1 MKKDELDKFKHL
13 LISIQARLRGDVRQ
27 LTDETLDRGDVGVE
41 SKSPT
46 HLAELGSEAYE
57 QDFSL
62 RFIENEQETLDE
74 ITAALVRIENGV
86 YGMCEMCLQA
96 GVSASKAAILKSR
109 LKAIP
114 YARNCVEC
122 ERKREKLTL

>member
-1 MKKDELDKFKHL
+1 MKKDEIEKFKAL
-13 LISIQARLRGDVRQ
+13 LQSIQAQLRGDVQQ
-27 LTDETLDRGDVGVE
+27 LTDETLNRGDAGVE

-46 HLAELGSEAYE
+46 HLAELGSDAYE

-74 ITAALVRIENGV
+74 ISAALQRIEKGT
-86 YGMCEMCLQA
+86 YGMCETCLQN
-96 GVSASKAAILKSR
+96 GVPTSKAAILKAR

>member
-1 MKKDELDKFKHL
+1 MKKDEIDKYKAL
-13 LISIQARLRGDVRQ
+13 LVSIQARLRGDVQQ
-27 LTDETLDRGDVGVE
+27 LTDETLDRHDVGVE

-62 RFIENEQETLDE
+62 RFIENEQETLEE
-74 ITAALVRIENGV
+74 ITAALTRIEHGV

-96 GVSASKAAILKSR
+96 GVPSSKAAILKAR